1 MGGVLPSVTPGW
13 GSGSAV
19 NLKAL
24 LDVSCHSGHCGV
36 VECPGRVV
44 PVAVGHGATSFEVE
58 LGAVRVISESHS
70 RAGAPDGEL
79 ARAEELGKRCAALG
93 LSGTVPKCCESGVA
107 GRVAVLSVS
116 VGSGRVARASRG
128 PGRGGLF
135 RVGVP
140 APPGRGPC
148 ARIVGW
154 TAGWWGRRGCW
165 WGQPGGP
172 KGKWHRA

>member
-13 GSGSAV
+13 GSGSVV

-58 LGAVRVISESHS
+58 LGAVRVIGESHS

-116 VGSGRVARASRG
+116 GGIGRVASASG
-128 PGRGGLF
+128 
-135 RVGVP
+135 
-140 APPGRGPC
+140 A
-148 ARIVGW
+148 AAW
-154 TAGWWGRRGCW
+154 S
-165 WGQPGGP
+165 
-172 KGKWHRA
+172 